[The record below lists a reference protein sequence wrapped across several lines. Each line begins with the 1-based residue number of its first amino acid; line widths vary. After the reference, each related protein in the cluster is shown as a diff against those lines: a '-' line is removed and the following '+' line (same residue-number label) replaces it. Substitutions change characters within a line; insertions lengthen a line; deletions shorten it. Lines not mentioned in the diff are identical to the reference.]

1 MLLVLT
7 PPAGDDPPRAAAA
20 VHADT
25 IAARFAQKDHAAL
38 ERLRA
43 RTTSI
48 SEELML
54 RYRLYP
60 LTQDADVLDGL
71 PADDAC
77 RTGRDCALL
86 SALLSYR
93 LARAPVLQVPRLA
106 RRSDALLARAV
117 ELDPYDPFVRLVRG
131 QNLLYR
137 PTIFGGTA
145 SGALEQFA
153 ALRDDLRRREAAG
166 RHEPGLPLIEAEVWV
181 WYTLR
186 KLNRE
191 GTDAMRDRLL
201 AHGPPPLFREF
212 LLDPP

>member
-1 MLLVLT
+1 MLLVLS
-7 PPAGDDPPRAAAA
+7 PPAGDDPPPGTRA

-25 IAARFAQKDHAAL
+25 IAARYAAMDHAAL
-38 ERLRA
+38 EQLRA
-43 RTTSI
+43 RATTL
-48 SEELML
+48 SEDLLL

-60 LTQDADVLDGL
+60 LSLDPRLLEGL
-71 PADDAC
+71 PPDDAC
-77 RTGRDCALL
+77 RTARDCALH

-93 LARAPVLQVPRLA
+93 VARAPVLQVPRLA

-117 ELDPYDPFVRLVRG
+117 ELDEADPFVRLVRG

-137 PTIFGGTA
+137 PAIFGGTA
-145 SGALEQFA
+145 SGALEQFV
-153 ALRDDLRRREAAG
+153 ALRDDLRRRAAA
-166 RHEPGLPLIEAEVWV
+166 GLPLIEAEVWV

-186 KLNRE
+186 KLER
-191 GTDAMRDRLL
+191 GDTDSLRDRLL